1 MKLLIVVFFFLAA
14 QVKLLSQE
22 TDTLE
27 INFEPT
33 FLSKKLNL
41 NQYYLTNQHDS
52 ILFTTF
58 KFYISNIE
66 LISENKIVWKVNP
79 GFYLIDLEDTN
90 SFKIKSLIPQN
101 LEFNQISFDLGID
114 SLTNVSGAIGGAL
127 DPTKGMY
134 WTWQSGYI
142 NLKLEG
148 NFNSS
153 SAEENEFVFHLG
165 GYQSPFAAIQKIS
178 FQTKKGETYQIGV
191 DLNNWISE
199 IDFQQTKSIMS
210 PRKEAMEMATKAT
223 KMFILK

>member
-22 TDTLE
+22 KETLE

-33 FLSKKLNL
+33 FLSKELNL
-41 NQYYLTNQHDS
+41 NQYYVTNQHDS

-66 LISENKIVWKVNP
+66 LISENKIIWKVNP
-79 GFYLIDLEDTN
+79 GFYLLDLEDTN
-90 SFKIKSLIPQN
+90 SFKIKSLMPQN

-153 SAEENEFVFHLG
+153 SDEDNEFVFHLG

-178 FQTKKGETYQIGV
+178 FQTKRGETYQIGV

-223 KMFILK
+223 KMFVIK

>member
-14 QVKLLSQE
+14 QTKLLSQE
-22 TDTLE
+22 TETLE

-33 FLSKKLNL
+33 FLSKQLSLN
-41 NQYYLTNQHDS
+41 NYYLTNRNDS
-52 ILFTTF
+52 MLFTTF

-66 LISENKIVWKVNP
+66 LISENKTVWKVDQ
-79 GFYLIDLEDTN
+79 GFYLLDLEDTN
-90 SFKIKSLIPQN
+90 SFKIESLIPQS
-101 LEFNQISFDLGID
+101 LKFNQISFDLGID

-148 NFNSS
+148 NFKSS
-153 SAEENEFVFHLG
+153 SAEDNEFVFHLG

-178 FQTKKGETYQIGV
+178 FQTKRGETYQIGV

-199 IDFQQTKSIMS
+199 IDFQHTKSIMS

>member
-22 TDTLE
+22 TETLE
-27 INFEPT
+27 ITFEPT
-33 FLSKKLNL
+33 FLSKELNL
-41 NQYYLTNQHDS
+41 NQYYVTNQHDS
-52 ILFTTF
+52 ILITTF

-66 LISENKIVWKVNP
+66 LISENKIIWKVNP
-79 GFYLIDLEDTN
+79 GFYLLDLEDTN
-90 SFKIKSLIPQN
+90 SFKIKSLMPQN
-101 LEFNQISFDLGID
+101 LKFDRISFDLGID
-114 SLTNVSGAIGGAL
+114 SLTNVSGALGGSL

-148 NFNSS
+148 NFKPS
-153 SAEENEFVFHLG
+153 SAEDNEFVFHLG
-165 GYQSPFAAIQKIS
+165 GYQSPFPAIQTIS
-178 FQTKKGETYQIGV
+178 FQTKRGETYQIVV

-223 KMFILK
+223 KMFVLK

>member
-1 MKLLIVVFFFLAA
+1 MKLLIVVFFFLIA
-14 QVKLLSQE
+14 QTKLMSQE
-22 TDTLE
+22 METME

-33 FLSKKLNL
+33 FHSKQLNL
-41 NQYYLTNQHDS
+41 NQYYVISKNDS
-52 ILFTTF
+52 IQFTTF

-66 LISENKIVWKVNP
+66 LINENKIVWKVNP
-79 GFYLIDLEDTN
+79 GFYLIDIEDTN
-90 SFKIKSLIPQN
+90 SFKVKSFIPRN
-101 LEFNQISFDLGID
+101 LEFDKIAFDLGID

-148 NFNSS
+148 NCKSS

-178 FQTKKGETYQIGV
+178 FQTNKQATFQMEV
-191 DLNNWISE
+191 ELSNWISE
-199 IDFQQTKSIMS
+199 IDFQHTKSIMS
-210 PRKEAMEMATKAT
+210 PRKEAIEMAIKAT
-223 KMFILK
+223 KMFVVK